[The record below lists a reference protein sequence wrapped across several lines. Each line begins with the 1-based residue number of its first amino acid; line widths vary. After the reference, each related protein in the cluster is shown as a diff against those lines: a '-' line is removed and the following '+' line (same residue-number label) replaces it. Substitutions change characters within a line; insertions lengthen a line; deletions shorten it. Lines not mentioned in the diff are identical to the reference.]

1 MNTNMNE
8 LTMDQMDM
16 VNGGFDLI
24 GCIKGAVIGGIGGA
38 VAGGCLGGPA
48 GAVLGG
54 VMGGA
59 VGAKQK
65 RSPKGRKRGTNNE

>member
-24 GCIKGAVIGGIGGA
+24 GCIKTRTS
-38 VAGGCLGGPA
+38 CCR
-48 GAVLGG
+48 VLSSACHPTPGLRIYRCHEQTSSEETET
-54 VMGGA
+54 
-59 VGAKQK
+59 K
-65 RSPKGRKRGTNNE
+65 PKGQKERN

>member
-16 VNGGFDLI
+16 VNRGFDLI

-59 VGAKQK
+59 VGAIV
-65 RSPKGRKRGTNNE
+65 GGDF

>member
-1 MNTNMNE
+1 MNTNMKE

-38 VAGGCLGGPA
+38 A

-59 VGAKQK
+59 VGAIA
-65 RSPKGRKRGTNNE
+65 GGDF